1 MKKNKRKRILFFLL
15 ALTGFFYSCPKDS
28 EKNNQENDYGTLD
41 VIIKNNSNNSYYF
54 DTKDI
59 EHPYCVM
66 NYIDDVKL
74 IKEFYFSTKPDF
86 DDSAGDITI
95 WPSSFSYKLN
105 PLQEIKLKIKL
116 KENFDDYYKINC
128 DMTTFDAKETLIG
141 KSLENYFYMYCS
153 TEEFSYKSGLSDYSK
168 KIEKYGIKL
177 NGKMTAEITVE
188 FIIE

>member
-1 MKKNKRKRILFFLL
+1 MILLL
-15 ALTGFFYSCPKDS
+15 LIILIGSFYSCLINNKK
-28 EKNNQENDYGTLD
+28 KNRENDYGTLD
-41 VIIKNNSNNSYYF
+41 VIIKNYSNNIYYF

-86 DDSAGDITI
+86 DDSIGDITI

-105 PLQEIKLKIKL
+105 PFQEIKLKIKL
-116 KENFDDYYKINC
+116 KESFEDYYKINI
-128 DMTTFDAKETLIG
+128 DMTTFDTKETLIG
-141 KSLENYFYMYCS
+141 KALENFFYMYCS

-168 KIEKYGIKL
+168 KIKKYGIRL
-177 NGKMTAEITVE
+177 NGKMTAERTIE